1 MRMEM
6 TMTSVNIT
14 HSENSGLV
22 HYASMFSPSRLIRRF
37 RDRREL
43 LALLD
48 QPDYILKDIG
58 LQRDEISR
66 EALKRIWVD

>member
-1 MRMEM
+1 
-6 TMTSVNIT
+6 MTSVNIP
-14 HSENSGLV
+14 HSESSRLV
-22 HYASMFSPSRLIRRF
+22 HYAFMFAPSKLLRRF
-37 RDRREL
+37 KDRREL

-66 EALKRIWVD
+66 EALKRIWID

>member
-1 MRMEM
+1 MEM
-6 TMTSVNIT
+6 DMTSVNFT
-14 HSENSGLV
+14 HTDHSLFSQLGQV
-22 HYASMFSPSRLIRRF
+22 FSPFSLLRRF

-43 LALLD
+43 LSLLD

-66 EALKRIWVD
+66 EALKRIWTL

>member
-1 MRMEM
+1 
-6 TMTSVNIT
+6 MTSVNFT
-14 HSENSGLV
+14 HTNPSLLSQLGHV
-22 HYASMFSPSRLIRRF
+22 FSPFSLVRRY

-43 LALLD
+43 LGLLD

-66 EALKRIWVD
+66 EALKRIWMD